1 MKAGVEHLKAGTV
14 VVGSGPGGAT
24 VARELVRRGRD
35 VLVLERG
42 ANHKPLGNYAT
53 LYRIVDRHDA
63 LTPHAVSVEGTSFG
77 SFLTVGGCSIAFCG
91 TAAPPHPMLKERY
104 GIDLAAYVAEATDEL
119 RLAPLPERL
128 IGEGAKRIRRAA
140 RAEGLD
146 WRPFSKFIDP
156 DKCDL
161 SMKCYAGCPS
171 GAKWS
176 ARDYIEEVTAGGGRL
191 RTHMRVEQVLVD
203 GGRATGVRGTGRS
216 GPFEVEAETVVLAA
230 NGLGTAMILQASGF
244 PTAGQGVFVDPLI
257 TTYGTYAGPGSTHD
271 IPMSCGTFDLLDE
284 DIFMCDA
291 WDPWPFLYLGLLTA
305 GREHLSQNLGRMR
318 RYPHCLG
325 IMTKIKDRLNGSVGP
340 DGQVSKPIEEE
351 EKRLFARGS
360 EIATR
365 ILTRAGCDPSSIF
378 STPPMGSNPSGTV
391 RIGNLVD
398 TDLRTEVP
406 GLYVCDTSVLPEPD
420 GLPPVLTIIA
430 LGKRLVAE
438 QLANRR
444 RAGGASVA

>member
-1 MKAGVEHLKAGTV
+1 
-14 VVGSGPGGAT
+14 
-24 VARELVRRGRD
+24 
-35 VLVLERG
+35 
-42 ANHKPLGNYAT
+42 
-53 LYRIVDRHDA
+53 
-63 LTPHAVSVEGTSFG
+63 
-77 SFLTVGGCSIAFCG
+77 
-91 TAAPPHPMLKERY
+91 
-104 GIDLAAYVAEATDEL
+104 
-119 RLAPLPERL
+119 
-128 IGEGAKRIRRAA
+128 
-140 RAEGLD
+140 
-146 WRPFSKFIDP
+146 
-156 DKCDL
+156 
-161 SMKCYAGCPS
+161 
-171 GAKWS
+171 
-176 ARDYIEEVTAGGGRL
+176 
-191 RTHMRVEQVLVD
+191 
-203 GGRATGVRGTGRS
+203 
-216 GPFEVEAETVVLAA
+216 
-230 NGLGTAMILQASGF
+230 
-244 PTAGQGVFVDPLI
+244 
-257 TTYGTYAGPGSTHD
+257 
-271 IPMSCGTFDLLDE
+271 MSCGTFDLLDE

-305 GREHLSQNLGRMR
+305 GREHLSGNLGRMR

-365 ILTRAGCDPSSIF
+365 ILIRAGCDPSSIF

-438 QLANRR
+438 QLANGR
-444 RAGGASVA
+444 RAEVASVA

>member
-1 MKAGVEHLKAGTV
+1 MAAEVDHLTAKTV

-24 VARELVRRGRD
+24 VARELARRGQD

-42 ANHKPLGNYAT
+42 AQHRPLGSYAT
-53 LYRIVDRHDA
+53 LYRMVDRHDA
-63 LTPHAVSVEGTSFG
+63 LTPHAVSIEGNAFG

-91 TAAPPHPMLKERY
+91 TAVPPHPMLKERY
-104 GIDLAAYVAEATDEL
+104 GIDLEPYVAEATSEL
-119 RLAPLPERL
+119 EVAPLPERL
-128 IGEGAKRIRRAA
+128 IGEGAKRIQRAA

-146 WRPFSKFIDP
+146 WRPFPKFIDP

-161 SMKCYAGCPS
+161 SMECYAGCRT

-176 ARDYIEEVTAGGGRL
+176 ARDYIEEATGNGGRL
-191 RTHMRVEQVLVD
+191 RTHMRVDEVLTD
-203 GGRATGVRGTGRS
+203 GTRATGVRGTGQS

-230 NGLGTAMILQASGF
+230 NGLGTALILQASGF

-257 TTYGTYAGPGSTHD
+257 TTYGSYPGPGSTRD
-271 IPMSCGTFDLLDE
+271 IPMSCGTFDLLE
-284 DIFMCDA
+284 EGIFMCDA
-291 WDPWPFLYLGLLTA
+291 WDPWPFLFIGMLTA
-305 GREHLSQNLGRMR
+305 GREHLSGNMGRMR
-318 RYPHCLG
+318 RYPHSLG
-325 IMTKIKDRLNGSVGP
+325 VMTKIKDRLNGSVMP
-340 DGQVSKPIEEE
+340 DGRVSKPIEGEE
-351 EKRLFARGS
+351 TRLFARGA

-365 ILTRAGCDPSSIF
+365 ILTRAGCDPSTIF

-398 TDLRTEVP
+398 TDLRTEVA

-420 GLPPVLTIIA
+420 GIPPVLTVIA

-438 QLANRR
+438 QLAP
-444 RAGGASVA
+444 V

>member
-1 MKAGVEHLKAGTV
+1 MTAGIEHLTAKTV

-24 VARELVRRGRD
+24 VARELARRGQD

-42 ANHKPLGNYAT
+42 ADHQPLGSYAT
-53 LYRIVDRHDA
+53 LYRIVDRDGP
-63 LTPHAVSVEGTSFG
+63 LTPHAVSVEGNAFG

-91 TAAPPHPMLKERY
+91 TAAPPHPLLKERY
-104 GIDLAAYVAEATDEL
+104 GIDLAPYVAEATTEL
-119 RLAPLPERL
+119 NLAPLPERL

-161 SMKCYAGCPS
+161 SMRCYAGCRT

-176 ARDYIEEVTAGGGRL
+176 ARDYIEEMTGNGGRL
-191 RTHMRVEQVLVD
+191 RTQMRVEQVLTD
-203 GGRATGVRGTGRS
+203 GGGVTGVRGVGRS
-216 GPFEVEAETVVLAA
+216 GPFEVDAETVVLAA
-230 NGLGTAMILQASGF
+230 NGMGSAMIMQASGF

-257 TTYGTYAGPGSTHD
+257 TTYGTYPGPGSTHD
-271 IPMSCGTFDLLDE
+271 IPMSCGTFDLLE
-284 DIFMCDA
+284 EGIFMCDA
-291 WDPWPFLYLGLLTA
+291 WDPWPFLFVGMLTA
-305 GREHLSQNLGRMR
+305 GRRHLAGNLGRMS
-318 RYPHCLG
+318 RYPHSLG
-325 IMTKIKDRLNGSVGP
+325 IMTKIKDRLNGSVAA
-340 DGQVSKPIEEE
+340 DGKVSKPIEEE

-365 ILTRAGCDPSSIF
+365 ILTRAGCDASSIF

-398 TDLRTEVP
+398 NDLRTDTA

-438 QLANRR
+438 QLARGR
-444 RAGGASVA
+444 SMEGSPVV

>member
-1 MKAGVEHLKAGTV
+1 
-14 VVGSGPGGAT
+14 
-24 VARELVRRGRD
+24 
-35 VLVLERG
+35 
-42 ANHKPLGNYAT
+42 
-53 LYRIVDRHDA
+53 
-63 LTPHAVSVEGTSFG
+63 VEGTSFG

-104 GIDLAAYVAEATDEL
+104 RIDLAAYVAEATDEL

-176 ARDYIEEVTAGGGRL
+176 ARDYIEEVIAGGGRL

-305 GREHLSQNLGRMR
+305 GREHLSGNLGRMR

-351 EKRLFARGS
+351 EKRLFAHGS

-438 QLANRR
+438 QLANGR
-444 RAGGASVA
+444 RAEVASVA

>member
-1 MKAGVEHLKAGTV
+1 MASGIERLTTRTV

-24 VARELVRRGRD
+24 VARELARRGQD

-42 ANHKPLGNYAT
+42 ANHRPLGSYTT

-63 LTPHAVSVEGTSFG
+63 LTPHAVSIEGNAFG

-104 GIDLAAYVAEATDEL
+104 GVDLERYVAEATSEL
-119 RLAPLPERL
+119 DVAPLPERL

-146 WRPFSKFIDP
+146 WRPFPKFIAP

-161 SMKCYAGCPS
+161 SMQCYAGCRS

-176 ARDYIEEVTAGGGRL
+176 ARDYIEETTGNGGRL
-191 RTHMRVEQVLVD
+191 RTHMRVEQVVTN
-203 GGRATGVRGTGRS
+203 GTRATGVRGTGRS
-216 GPFEVEAETVVLAA
+216 GPFEVEAENVVLAA
-230 NGLGTAMILQASGF
+230 NGLGTALILQASGF
-244 PTAGQGVFVDPLI
+244 TSAGQGVFVDPLI
-257 TTYGTYAGPGSTHD
+257 TTYGSYPGPGSTRD

-284 DIFMCDA
+284 GIFMCDA
-291 WDPWPFLYLGLLTA
+291 WDPWPFLFIGMLTA
-305 GREHLSQNLGRMR
+305 GRRHLSENLGRMR
-318 RYPHCLG
+318 RYPHSLG
-325 IMTKIKDRLNGSVGP
+325 IMTKIKDRLNGYVMP
-340 DGQVSKPIEEE
+340 DGKVSKPIEEE
-351 EKRLFARGS
+351 ERRLFAQGA

-365 ILTRAGCDPSSIF
+365 VLTRAGCDPSTVF
-378 STPPMGSNPSGTV
+378 STPPMGSNPSGTI

-398 TDLRTEVP
+398 TDLKTELP

-438 QLANRR
+438 QLAPL
-444 RAGGASVA
+444 